1 MMNGLHYL
9 HFKGFAH
16 RDMKPENILLSG
28 DFVLKIADFG
38 FSIPLKGRDN
48 SGVLKTKLGTPGY
61 MAP

>member
-1 MMNGLHYL
+1 
-9 HFKGFAH
+9 
-16 RDMKPENILLSG
+16 MKPENILLSG
-28 DFVLKIADFG
+28 EFVLKIADFG